1 RRFLHFK
8 GISRPVV
15 SPTFIYYESYPSDDG
30 DVVYYHFDLYRISS
44 EDEFFMLGGE
54 EIMQDE
60 NAICLIEW
68 PESISG
74 LFADDRTIRMYFE
87 MEDDGKTRKVTVR
100 VP

>member
-1 RRFLHFK
+1 M
-8 GISRPVV
+8 RPVV
-15 SPTFIYYESYPSDDG
+15 SPTFIYSESYPSADSDT
-30 DVVYYHFDLYRISS
+30 VYYHFDLYRISS

-74 LFADDRTIRMYFE
+74 LLADDRTIRMNFE
-87 MEDDGKTRKVTVR
+87 MDDDGKTRKITVCA
-100 VP
+100 PSDEMEDGK